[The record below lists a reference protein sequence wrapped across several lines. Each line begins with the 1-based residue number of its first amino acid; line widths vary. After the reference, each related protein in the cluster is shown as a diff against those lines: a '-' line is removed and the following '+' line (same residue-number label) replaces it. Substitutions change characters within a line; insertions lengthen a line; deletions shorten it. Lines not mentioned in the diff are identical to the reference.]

1 MMRFIKQ
8 IANFKWA
15 WQSKYKL
22 TIEAE
27 MTKSDLKDFLRKN
40 NITAETQ
47 DVDKVE
53 ISITIKADNEQ
64 R

>member
-1 MMRFIKQ
+1 MQFIKQ

-22 TIEAE
+22 AIEAE
-27 MTKSDLKDFLRKN
+27 MTESDFKNFLRKN
-40 NITAETQ
+40 SITAETQ

-53 ISITIKADNEQ
+53 ISM
-64 R
+64 

>member
-1 MMRFIKQ
+1 MMKFIKQ

-22 TIEAE
+22 AIKAE
-27 MTKSDLKDFLRKN
+27 MTESDFKNFLRKN
-40 NITAETQ
+40 SITAETQ

-53 ISITIKADNEQ
+53 ISIIVKAENE
-64 R
+64 